1 MNYKTTLFLLV
12 LLVMAGAV
20 LWVVRQNTNAPPGA
34 AESAGVEEGRPLFM
48 ADELSVETIQGVEI
62 ESADGAKATVAR
74 QAEVWRQVEPVR
86 FDLDNWS
93 VTDLLDS
100 VGSLRWDE
108 RFLPGKPGATP
119 GAAAPTLEEVGLGTP
134 RVRLTLQ
141 GERDGKAYTRTLSL
155 GKRLGGRAY
164 VQRDGDKRVYL
175 VDDVLAH
182 KLTGEGVASL
192 RKRSLD
198 APGESQAQRIVLHD
212 GQETIE
218 LVKGQG
224 QWSFAPPLSGR
235 VSRDAVRQL
244 LTGISNIYIKSFTS
258 DARKDLS
265 PFGLDEPSAELAVT
279 FAAPEDDQAK
289 PAGTEPSPTQPS
301 EMPTR
306 MVTLRVGG
314 ATELGGEDR
323 YATWTS
329 DDQGGRVVFTLAGHD
344 ASKLDVGAD
353 TLRDPRL
360 SPVDP
365 TSVWQV
371 QIQREDGPTLK
382 LERGIAGWTL
392 LEPKVDYALDA
403 ASVSDFV
410 GALAQIKAEHYQT
423 QDLPTDAQPVAIV
436 TLGAAG
442 QSRPETLRF
451 YPRKAADADKTP
463 SLLAVRNDETVGYIV
478 PASAADLLKTTP
490 LSLRDRTVLNL
501 PAGELASLRI
511 ELPDGRAYQLTQAEP
526 AAAGPGDE
534 STTRPAAWSLT
545 GESGLEDDALRKILK
560 GLSPLHAQAWE
571 DGSAAGRGGLIRLQL
586 TMRSGEEHALSIEP
600 ATGRARLGDF
610 MAAFDVSMDWVN
622 ALQAE
627 LRPRTVVPVRIEQV
641 ASVTVRDGDKAVEL
655 HRDNDGHY
663 SAADG
668 QAIDQAAAGALF
680 DRLAGLRVER
690 YLAVPPQGKK
700 AAPQRTLSITT
711 QDGATIDLAI
721 VAVGES
727 RYLTINRD
735 RWAVLDGAAMQDL
748 TAKVTIDEASKT
760 PDK

>member
-20 LWVVRQNTNAPPGA
+20 LWVVRENTNAPPGA
-34 AESAGVEEGRPLFM
+34 AESAGVEEGKPLFM

-62 ESADGAKATVAR
+62 QSADGAKATLAR

-108 RFLPGKPGATP
+108 RFVPGQSGATP
-119 GAAAPTLEEVGLGTP
+119 GAAAPTLEQAGLSTP
-134 RVRLTLQ
+134 QMRLTLH

-164 VQRDGDKRVYL
+164 VQRDGDERVYL

-192 RKRSLD
+192 RKRSLE
-198 APGESQAQRIVLHD
+198 APGESQAQRVVLRR

-218 LVKGQG
+218 LVKSHG

-258 DARKDLS
+258 DTRTDLS

-279 FAAPEDDQAK
+279 FAAPDSD
-289 PAGTEPSPTQPS
+289 AGATAETEPAQSQPS
-301 EMPTR
+301 AMPTR
-306 MVTLRVGG
+306 TVTLRLGG

-323 YATWTS
+323 YATWAS

-344 ASKLDVGAD
+344 ASKLDIGVDA
-353 TLRDPRL
+353 LRDPRL

-371 QIQREDGPTLK
+371 QVQREEGPTLK
-382 LERGIAGWTL
+382 LEQGNGGWTL
-392 LEPKVDYALDA
+392 LEPKVDYTLDA

-410 GALAQIKAEHYQT
+410 GALAQIKAEHYRT
-423 QDLPTDAQPVAIV
+423 QDLPVNTPSIATV
-436 TLGAAG
+436 TLSAAG
-442 QSRPETLRF
+442 QSQAEILRF
-451 YPRKAADADKTP
+451 YWLKAADADKTP
-463 SLLAVRNDETVGYIV
+463 SLLAVRNDEAVGYIV
-478 PASAADLLKTTP
+478 PESATDLLKTTP

-501 PAGELASLRI
+501 SAGELASMRI
-511 ELPDGRAYQLTQAEP
+511 ELPDGRVYQLTQAEP
-526 AAAGPGDE
+526 AATGPGDE
-534 STTRPAAWSLT
+534 STTRPVAWSLT
-545 GESGLEDDALRKILK
+545 GEPSLEDDALRKILV
-560 GLSPLHAQAWE
+560 GLTPLHARAWE
-571 DGSAAGRGGLIRLQL
+571 DGGAAGKADMIRVRMTTRDGG
-586 TMRSGEEHALSIEP
+586 SHALSIDP
-600 ATGRARLGDF
+600 ATGRATLDD
-610 MAAFDVSMDWVN
+610 AKSAFDVSMDWVN

-627 LRPRTVVPVRIEQV
+627 LRPRTVVPVRIEQM
-641 ASVTVRDGDKAVEL
+641 ASVAVREGDKGVEV
-655 HRDNDGHY
+655 HRDKDGHY

-668 QAIDQAAAGALF
+668 RAIDQSAAGTLF

-690 YLAVPPQGKK
+690 YLAVPPAGKK
-700 AAPQRTLSITT
+700 AATQRRLSIAT
-711 QDGATIDLAI
+711 QEGATINLTI

-727 RYLTINRD
+727 RYLTIDDNR
-735 RWAVLDGAAMQDL
+735 WGVLDEAALQDL
-748 TAKVTIDEASKT
+748 MAKVTIDEASKT